1 MEALFTSSAATLLR
15 YSLTEDN
22 EITFVYGHNT
32 SDKEQVHIMQQ
43 GIMEF
48 ARLYNQAVIRD
59 REYFKLSPVEAFEPF
74 NLIKYDFFYNY
85 NVFKNA
91 REFEFPLPRIS
102 KDETTV
108 TLGEIMVKR
117 GLVKL

>member
-1 MEALFTSSAATLLR
+1 MSLLSTYVLKIALFESVFTKSFLWSAP
-15 YSLTEDN
+15 
-22 EITFVYGHNT
+22 
-32 SDKEQVHIMQQ
+32 
-43 GIMEF
+43 
-48 ARLYNQAVIRD
+48 
-59 REYFKLSPVEAFEPF
+59 LSEAFEPF